1 MLKIIER
8 KNKRLKYGNYTYW
21 LYYKVN
27 DSYTATGSINSLE
40 KIRKDKIVAWFDY
53 LVNVVGVK
61 SYDVFDTIHSFLH
74 IYFRKNGNT
83 NYNLVVRDT
92 QQFLD
97 IMTIETSKYMVEQEK
112 EKKRDTVDKLQR

>member
-40 KIRKDKIVAWFDY
+40 KIRKDKIVAWFEY
-53 LVNVVGVK
+53 LVNTVGVK
-61 SYDVFDTIHSFLH
+61 PYDVFDTIHGFLH
-74 IYFRKNGNT
+74 IYFKKHDKT

-97 IMTIETSKYMVEQEK
+97 ILTVETVKFMDEK
-112 EKKRDTVDKLQR
+112 